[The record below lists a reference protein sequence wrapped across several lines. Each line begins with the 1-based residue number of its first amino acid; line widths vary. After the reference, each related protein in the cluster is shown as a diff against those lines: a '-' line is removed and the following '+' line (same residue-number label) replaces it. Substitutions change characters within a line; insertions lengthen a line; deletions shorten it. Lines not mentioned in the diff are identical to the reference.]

1 MAAETQGGRPND
13 AEFAALVEEHQASL
27 RVFVRSL
34 GVEPD
39 WVDDL
44 AQDAF
49 VVAYR
54 ELASFDPGRDFG
66 KWLRGIA
73 RNLVRNEL
81 RKQGRHRR
89 ILHEGL
95 AAHLVELGESETEER
110 FDAGQVSA
118 LRDCVEGLPTKS
130 RELVHSRY
138 YEGWNASVL
147 ADKFEMKAAT
157 IRQTLLRIR
166 RQLHQC
172 INKRT
177 KEAS

>member
-1 MAAETQGGRPND
+1 MTEARAARNEL
-13 AEFAALVEEHQASL
+13 FADLVKEHQASL

-34 GVEPD
+34 GVEPG

-54 ELASFDPGRDFG
+54 EMDSYDPDRDFG

-89 ILHEGL
+89 ILHESLSQHLLDL
-95 AAHLVELGESETEER
+95 AEKEE
-110 FDAGQVSA
+110 DQVAASQLSS
-118 LRDCVEGLPTKS
+118 LRDCVEQLPSRS

-138 YEGWNASVL
+138 YEGWDATTL

-157 IRQTLLRIR
+157 VRQTLLRIR
-166 RQLHQC
+166 RQLYQC
-172 INKRT
+172 INQRV
-177 KEAS
+177 KEV

>member
-1 MAAETQGGRPND
+1 MTEARAARDEL
-13 AEFAALVEEHQASL
+13 FADLVKEHQVSL

-34 GVEPD
+34 GVESG

-54 ELASFDPGRDFG
+54 EMDSYDPDRDFG

-89 ILHEGL
+89 ILHESLSQHLLDL
-95 AAHLVELGESETEER
+95 AENEKDRGVDVTQL
-110 FDAGQVSA
+110 SA
-118 LRDCVEGLPTKS
+118 LRDCVEQLPGKS
-130 RELVHSRY
+130 RELVRSRY
-138 YEGWNASVL
+138 FEGWDATIL

-157 IRQTLLRIR
+157 VRQTLLRIR
-166 RQLHQC
+166 RQLYQC
-172 INKRT
+172 VNQRVKGV
-177 KEAS
+177 

>member
-1 MAAETQGGRPND
+1 MTEARAARDEL
-13 AEFAALVEEHQASL
+13 FADLVKEHQVSL

-34 GVEPD
+34 GVELG

-44 AQDAF
+44 AQDTF

-54 ELASFDPGRDFG
+54 EMDSYDQDRDFG

-89 ILHEGL
+89 ILHESLSQHLLGL
-95 AAHLVELGESETEER
+95 AENEKDREVGVTQL
-110 FDAGQVSA
+110 SA
-118 LRDCVEGLPTKS
+118 LRDCVEQLPGRS
-130 RELVHSRY
+130 RELVRSRY
-138 YEGWNASVL
+138 YEGWDATIL

-157 IRQTLLRIR
+157 VRQTLLRIR
-166 RQLHQC
+166 RQLYQC
-172 INKRT
+172 VNQRVKGV
-177 KEAS
+177 

>member
-1 MAAETQGGRPND
+1 MTEARAARDEL
-13 AEFAALVEEHQASL
+13 FADLVKEHQVSL

-34 GVEPD
+34 GVELG

-44 AQDAF
+44 AQDTF

-54 ELASFDPGRDFG
+54 EMDSYDQDRDFG

-89 ILHEGL
+89 ILHESLSQHLLGL
-95 AAHLVELGESETEER
+95 AENEKDREVDVTQL
-110 FDAGQVSA
+110 SA
-118 LRDCVEGLPTKS
+118 LRDCVEQLPGKS
-130 RELVHSRY
+130 RELARSRY
-138 YEGWNASVL
+138 FEGWDATIL

-157 IRQTLLRIR
+157 VRQTLLRIR
-166 RQLHQC
+166 RQLYQC
-172 INKRT
+172 VNQRVKGV
-177 KEAS
+177 

>member
-1 MAAETQGGRPND
+1 MTEARAARDEL
-13 AEFAALVEEHQASL
+13 FADLVKEHQVSL

-34 GVEPD
+34 GVESG

-54 ELASFDPGRDFG
+54 EMDSYDPDRDFG

-89 ILHEGL
+89 ILHESLSQHLLGL
-95 AAHLVELGESETEER
+95 AENEKDREVDVTQL
-110 FDAGQVSA
+110 SA
-118 LRDCVEGLPTKS
+118 LSDWVEQLPGKS
-130 RELVHSRY
+130 RELVRSRY
-138 YEGWNASVL
+138 FEGWDATIL

-157 IRQTLLRIR
+157 VRQTLLRIR
-166 RQLHQC
+166 RQLYQC
-172 INKRT
+172 VNQRV
-177 KEAS
+177 KEV

>member
-1 MAAETQGGRPND
+1 MSGDLQMND
-13 AEFAALVEEHQASL
+13 NLFAGLVKEHQASL

-49 VVAYR
+49 VVACR
-54 ELASFDPGRDFG
+54 EMGSYDPERDFG

-89 ILHEGL
+89 ILHEDL
-95 AAHLVELGESETEER
+95 SRHLMEFSEQEESR
-110 FDAGQVSA
+110 FDVSQVSA
-118 LRDCVEGLPTKS
+118 LRDCVEQLPNRS

-138 YEGWNASVL
+138 YEGWNASIL

-166 RQLHQC
+166 RQLYQC
-172 INKRT
+172 INQRV
-177 KEAS
+177 KEV

>member
-1 MAAETQGGRPND
+1 MSADLQMND
-13 AEFAALVEEHQASL
+13 NLFARLVKEHQVSL

-49 VVAYR
+49 VVACR
-54 ELASFDPGRDFG
+54 EMGSYDPERDFG

-89 ILHEGL
+89 ILNEGL
-95 AAHLVELGESETEER
+95 SQHLLEFSEQEEEQ
-110 FDAGQVSA
+110 FGAGDVSA
-118 LRDCVEGLPTKS
+118 LRDCVEQLPNRS
-130 RELVHSRY
+130 RELVRSRY
-138 YEGWNASVL
+138 YEGWNATVL

-166 RQLHQC
+166 RQLYQC
-172 INKRT
+172 INQRM
-177 KEAS
+177 KEI

>member
-1 MAAETQGGRPND
+1 MTEARAARD
-13 AEFAALVEEHQASL
+13 EFFADLVKEHQVSL

-34 GVEPD
+34 GVEPG

-44 AQDAF
+44 AQDTF

-54 ELASFDPGRDFG
+54 EMDSYDPDRDFG

-89 ILHEGL
+89 ILHESLSQHLLDL
-95 AAHLVELGESETEER
+95 AENEKDREVDVTQL
-110 FDAGQVSA
+110 SA
-118 LRDCVEGLPTKS
+118 LRDCVEQLPGRS
-130 RELVHSRY
+130 RELVRSRY
-138 YEGWNASVL
+138 YEGWDATIL

-157 IRQTLLRIR
+157 VRQTLLRIR
-166 RQLHQC
+166 RQLYQC
-172 INKRT
+172 VNQRVKGV
-177 KEAS
+177 

>member
-1 MAAETQGGRPND
+1 MTEARAARDKLFTD
-13 AEFAALVEEHQASL
+13 LVKEHQVSL

-34 GVEPD
+34 GVESG

-44 AQDAF
+44 AQDTF

-54 ELASFDPGRDFG
+54 EMDSYNPDRDFG

-89 ILHEGL
+89 ILHESLSQHLLNL
-95 AAHLVELGESETEER
+95 AENKE
-110 FDAGQVSA
+110 DQVDVTQLSA
-118 LRDCVEGLPTKS
+118 LRDCVEQLPGRS

-138 YEGWNASVL
+138 FEGWDATIL

-157 IRQTLLRIR
+157 VRQTLLRIR
-166 RQLHQC
+166 RQLYQC
-172 INKRT
+172 INQRV
-177 KEAS
+177 KEV

>member
-1 MAAETQGGRPND
+1 MSADLQMDDNL
-13 AEFAALVEEHQASL
+13 FAGLVEEHQASL

-34 GVEPD
+34 GMEPD

-49 VVAYR
+49 VLAYR
-54 ELASFDPGRDFG
+54 EMDSYDPERDFG

-95 AAHLVELGESETEER
+95 SQHLMEFAKKEESQ
-110 FDAGQVSA
+110 FDVGQVSA
-118 LRDCVEGLPTKS
+118 LRDCVEQLPNRS

-138 YEGWNASVL
+138 YEGWNASIL

-166 RQLHQC
+166 RQLYQC
-172 INKRT
+172 INQRV
-177 KEAS
+177 KEV

>member
-1 MAAETQGGRPND
+1 MSGDLQMND
-13 AEFAALVEEHQASL
+13 NLFAGLVKEHQASL

-49 VVAYR
+49 VVACR
-54 ELASFDPGRDFG
+54 EMGSYDPERDFG

-89 ILHEGL
+89 ILNEGL
-95 AAHLVELGESETEER
+95 SQHLLEFSEQEEDQ
-110 FDAGQVSA
+110 FEVGHVSA
-118 LRDCVEGLPTKS
+118 LRDCVEQLPGKS
-130 RELVHSRY
+130 RELVHARY
-138 YEGWNASVL
+138 YEGGNASIL

-166 RQLHQC
+166 RQLYQC
-172 INKRT
+172 INQRV
-177 KEAS
+177 KEV

>member
-1 MAAETQGGRPND
+1 MTEARAARDEL
-13 AEFAALVEEHQASL
+13 FADLVREHQVSL

-34 GVEPD
+34 GVEPG

-44 AQDAF
+44 AQDTF

-54 ELASFDPGRDFG
+54 EMDSYDPERDFG

-95 AAHLVELGESETEER
+95 SQHLLALAENEKDREVDVTQL
-110 FDAGQVSA
+110 SA
-118 LRDCVEGLPTKS
+118 LRDCVEQLPGKS
-130 RELVHSRY
+130 RELVRSRY
-138 YEGWNASVL
+138 FEGWDATIL

-157 IRQTLLRIR
+157 VRQTLLRIR
-166 RQLHQC
+166 RQLYQC
-172 INKRT
+172 VNQRVKGV
-177 KEAS
+177 

>member
-1 MAAETQGGRPND
+1 MSANLKTDDNL
-13 AEFAALVEEHQASL
+13 FAGLVEEHQASL
-27 RVFVRSL
+27 RVFVRTL
-34 GVEPD
+34 GAEPD

-54 ELASFDPGRDFG
+54 EMDSYDPGRDFG

-89 ILHEGL
+89 ILHQGL
-95 AAHLVELGESETEER
+95 SQHLLEFSEQEEDQ
-110 FDAGQVSA
+110 FEVGHVSA
-118 LRDCVEGLPTKS
+118 LRDCVEQLPGKS

-138 YEGWNASVL
+138 YEGWNASIL

-166 RQLHQC
+166 RQLYQC
-172 INKRT
+172 INQRV
-177 KEAS
+177 KEV

>member
-1 MAAETQGGRPND
+1 MEARAARDEL
-13 AEFAALVEEHQASL
+13 FADLVKDHQASL

-34 GVEPD
+34 GVEPG

-44 AQDAF
+44 AQDTF

-54 ELASFDPGRDFG
+54 EMDSYDPVRNFG

-89 ILHEGL
+89 ILHESLSQHLLNL
-95 AAHLVELGESETEER
+95 AENKE
-110 FDAGQVSA
+110 DQVDVTQLSA
-118 LRDCVEGLPTKS
+118 LRDCVEQLPGRS

-138 YEGWNASVL
+138 FEGWDATIL

-157 IRQTLLRIR
+157 VRQTLLRIR
-166 RQLHQC
+166 RQLYQC
-172 INKRT
+172 INQRV
-177 KEAS
+177 KEV

>member
-1 MAAETQGGRPND
+1 MKKPQAARDEQFGD
-13 AEFAALVEEHQASL
+13 LVKEHQASL

-49 VVAYR
+49 VTAYR
-54 ELASFDPGRDFG
+54 ELNSYDSDRDFG

-95 AAHLVELGESETEER
+95 SQHLLGLAENEKDQSNDTKLP
-110 FDAGQVSA
+110 A
-118 LRDCVEGLPTKS
+118 LRDCVEQLPEKS
-130 RELVHSRY
+130 RELVRSRY
-138 YEGWNASVL
+138 YEGWDATVL
-147 ADKFEMKAAT
+147 AGKFEMKAAAV
-157 IRQTLLRIR
+157 RQTLLRIR
-166 RQLHQC
+166 RKLYVC
-172 INKRT
+172 INQRL
-177 KEAS
+177 KEV

>member
-1 MAAETQGGRPND
+1 MSGDLQMND
-13 AEFAALVEEHQASL
+13 NLFAGLVKEHQASL

-44 AQDAF
+44 AQDSF
-49 VVAYR
+49 VVACR
-54 ELASFDPGRDFG
+54 EMGSYDPERDFG

-89 ILHEGL
+89 ILNEGL
-95 AAHLVELGESETEER
+95 SQHLLEFREQEEEQFGAR
-110 FDAGQVSA
+110 DVSA
-118 LRDCVEGLPTKS
+118 LRDCVEQLPNRS
-130 RELVHSRY
+130 RELVRSRY
-138 YEGWNASVL
+138 YEGWNATVL

-166 RQLHQC
+166 RQLYQC
-172 INKRT
+172 INQRM
-177 KEAS
+177 KEI

>member
-1 MAAETQGGRPND
+1 MSADLQMND
-13 AEFAALVEEHQASL
+13 NLFARLVKEHQVSL

-49 VVAYR
+49 VVACR
-54 ELASFDPGRDFG
+54 EMGSYDPERDFG

-89 ILHEGL
+89 ILNEGL
-95 AAHLVELGESETEER
+95 SQHLLEFSEQEEEQFGAR
-110 FDAGQVSA
+110 DVSA
-118 LRDCVEGLPTKS
+118 LRDCVEQLPGKS

-138 YEGWNASVL
+138 YEGWNASIL

-166 RQLHQC
+166 RQLYQC
-172 INKRT
+172 INQRV
-177 KEAS
+177 KEV

>member
-1 MAAETQGGRPND
+1 MTEVRAARDELFTD
-13 AEFAALVEEHQASL
+13 LVKDHQASL

-34 GVEPD
+34 GVEPG

-44 AQDAF
+44 AQDTF

-54 ELASFDPGRDFG
+54 EMDSYNPDRDFG

-89 ILHEGL
+89 ILHESLSQHLLNL
-95 AAHLVELGESETEER
+95 AENKE
-110 FDAGQVSA
+110 DQVDVTQLSA
-118 LRDCVEGLPTKS
+118 LRDCVEQLPGRS
-130 RELVHSRY
+130 RELVRSRY
-138 YEGWNASVL
+138 FEGWDATIL

-157 IRQTLLRIR
+157 VRQTLLRIR
-166 RQLHQC
+166 RQLYQC
-172 INKRT
+172 INQRV
-177 KEAS
+177 KEV

>member
-1 MAAETQGGRPND
+1 MTEARSARDEL
-13 AEFAALVEEHQASL
+13 FADLVKEHQVSM

-34 GVEPD
+34 GVESV

-54 ELASFDPGRDFG
+54 EMDSYDPDRDFG

-89 ILHEGL
+89 ILHESLSQHLLDL
-95 AAHLVELGESETEER
+95 AEIEKDREVDVTQL
-110 FDAGQVSA
+110 SA
-118 LRDCVEGLPTKS
+118 LRDCVEQLPGKS
-130 RELVHSRY
+130 RELVRSRY
-138 YEGWNASVL
+138 NEGWDATVL

-157 IRQTLLRIR
+157 VRQTLLRIR
-166 RQLHQC
+166 RQLFQC
-172 INKRT
+172 VNQRV
-177 KEAS
+177 KEV

>member
-1 MAAETQGGRPND
+1 VSEAQASRDEL
-13 AEFAALVEEHQASL
+13 FADLVRDHQASL

-34 GVEPD
+34 GVEPG

-54 ELASFDPGRDFG
+54 EMDSYDPARDFG

-89 ILHEGL
+89 ILHESLSQHLLNL
-95 AAHLVELGESETEER
+95 AENKE
-110 FDAGQVSA
+110 DQVDVTQLSA
-118 LRDCVEGLPTKS
+118 LRDCVEQLPGRS

-138 YEGWNASVL
+138 FEGWDATIL

-157 IRQTLLRIR
+157 VRQTLLRIR
-166 RQLHQC
+166 RQLYQC
-172 INKRT
+172 INQRV
-177 KEAS
+177 KEV

>member
-1 MAAETQGGRPND
+1 MDSYDSE
-13 AEFAALVEEHQASL
+13 
-27 RVFVRSL
+27 
-34 GVEPD
+34 
-39 WVDDL
+39 
-44 AQDAF
+44 
-49 VVAYR
+49 
-54 ELASFDPGRDFG
+54 RDFG

-95 AAHLVELGESETEER
+95 SQYLLECSEQAEDQFE
-110 FDAGQVSA
+110 AWHVSA
-118 LRDCVEGLPTKS
+118 LRDCVEQLPNRS
-130 RELVHSRY
+130 RELVRSRY
-138 YEGWNASVL
+138 YEGWNATVL

-172 INKRT
+172 INQRV
-177 KEAS
+177 KEI

>member
-1 MAAETQGGRPND
+1 MTEARAARDEL
-13 AEFAALVEEHQASL
+13 FADLVKEHQVSL

-34 GVEPD
+34 GVESG

-44 AQDAF
+44 AQDTF

-54 ELASFDPGRDFG
+54 EMDSYDPDRDFG

-89 ILHEGL
+89 ILHESLSQHLLDL
-95 AAHLVELGESETEER
+95 AEKEKDREVDVTQL
-110 FDAGQVSA
+110 SA
-118 LRDCVEGLPTKS
+118 LRDCVEQLPGKS

-138 YEGWNASVL
+138 YEGWDATVL

-157 IRQTLLRIR
+157 VRQTLLRIR
-166 RQLHQC
+166 RQLYQC
-172 INKRT
+172 INQRV
-177 KEAS
+177 KEV

>member
-1 MAAETQGGRPND
+1 VTEVRAARDELFTD
-13 AEFAALVEEHQASL
+13 LVKDHQASL

-34 GVEPD
+34 GVEPG

-44 AQDAF
+44 AQDTF

-54 ELASFDPGRDFG
+54 EMDSYDPARDFG

-89 ILHEGL
+89 ILHESLSQHLLNL
-95 AAHLVELGESETEER
+95 AENKE
-110 FDAGQVSA
+110 DQVDVTQLSA
-118 LRDCVEGLPTKS
+118 LRDCVEQLPGRS

-138 YEGWNASVL
+138 FEGWDATIL

-157 IRQTLLRIR
+157 VRQTLLRIR
-166 RQLHQC
+166 RQLYQC
-172 INKRT
+172 INQRV
-177 KEAS
+177 KEV

>member
-1 MAAETQGGRPND
+1 MTEARAARDEL
-13 AEFAALVEEHQASL
+13 FADLVKEHQVSL

-34 GVEPD
+34 GVESG

-44 AQDAF
+44 AQDTF

-54 ELASFDPGRDFG
+54 EMDSYDPDRDFG

-89 ILHEGL
+89 ILHESLSQHLLGL
-95 AAHLVELGESETEER
+95 AENEKDREVDVTQL
-110 FDAGQVSA
+110 SA
-118 LRDCVEGLPTKS
+118 LRDCVEQLPGRS
-130 RELVHSRY
+130 RELVRSRY
-138 YEGWNASVL
+138 YEGWDATIL

-157 IRQTLLRIR
+157 VRQTLLRIR
-166 RQLHQC
+166 RQLYQC
-172 INKRT
+172 VNQRVKGV
-177 KEAS
+177 

>member
-1 MAAETQGGRPND
+1 MSADLQMND
-13 AEFAALVEEHQASL
+13 NLFAGLVKEHQASL

-54 ELASFDPGRDFG
+54 EMDSYDSERDFG

-89 ILHEGL
+89 ILNEGL
-95 AAHLVELGESETEER
+95 SQHLLEFSEQEEGQ
-110 FDAGQVSA
+110 FEAGHVSA
-118 LRDCVEGLPTKS
+118 LRDCVEQLPNRS
-130 RELVHSRY
+130 RELIHSRY
-138 YEGWNASVL
+138 FEGWNASIL

-166 RQLHQC
+166 RQLYQC
-172 INKRT
+172 INQRV
-177 KEAS
+177 KEI